1 MATEG
6 TPMSTVFTARCE
18 TDDEDGP
25 KLQRTAGGSGLID
38 QAAWS
43 TWLIEHEYH
52 ELTLVHE

>member
-1 MATEG
+1 
-6 TPMSTVFTARCE
+6 MSTVFTARCE